1 MNDLKFESLK
11 GKVLVGIEVID
22 GDEDFDSIF
31 FTTDTGDRYRLY
43 HPQEC
48 CETIEIED
56 VCGDI
61 NDLLDTPI
69 LLAEEVTHHN
79 EIPDGVNVPIY
90 CESFTWTFYKI
101 GTVKDTVTIRWY
113 GGSNGYYS
121 ERVNFGKIGE
131 AIDG

>member
-1 MNDLKFESLK
+1 LNDLKFESLK

-69 LLAEEVTHHN
+69 LLAEEVTHDN
-79 EIPDGVNVPIY
+79 EIPDGVNMPEY
-90 CESFTWTFYKI
+90 YESFIWTFYKI

>member
-90 CESFTWTFYKI
+90 CESHTWTFYRI
-101 GTVKDTVTIRWY
+101 GSVKGDITIRWL
-113 GGSNGYYS
+113 GSSNGWYS
-121 ERVNFGKIGE
+121 ESVEFERIGK